1 MATLLD
7 GVTTDTVGTGAS
19 HTGPCSVFVTG
30 TLGGGVV
37 TLEIAPSDTS
47 AEYVP
52 AGRNSVLWQPGSY
65 TVDAQGTYFLRA
77 RIDRSTSPSVTVET
91 TQ

>member
-1 MATLLD
+1 MATLLN

-47 AEYVP
+47 AKYVS
-52 AGRNSVLWQPGSY
+52 AGRDSVLSQPGSY